1 MELKMFVCGATSAGR
16 KPGQNEDAFLIGDKT
31 MTTGEAT
38 VEIKP
43 PFIFAVADGVSGEES
58 GEVASATAL
67 SVLSAIKMTPK
78 TDPKKI
84 FLDIHKFLKAQGV
97 LKNSPNM
104 QTTLCAA
111 FVYENKLTLC
121 NVGDSRLFLCR
132 GGKLTQISRDQSLA
146 QLLFE
151 QGQLTRAQ
159 KRVFSHKN
167 VILPALGNVTDD
179 PVPETAE
186 LDLISGDII
195 ILCTDGF
202 SDYVKAHEA
211 ESILALPENL
221 KKRVAKLC
229 DRAYIAGSKD
239 KIPGVAAVV

>member
-1 MELKMFVCGATSAGR
+1 MFVCGVTNAGR
-16 KPGQNEDAFLIGDKT
+16 KPGQNEDAFLIGTQT
-31 MTTGEAT
+31 MTIGESA

-67 SVLSAIKMTPK
+67 SVLSAIKITPK
-78 TDPKKI
+78 IDPKKV
-84 FLDIHKFLKAQGV
+84 FLDIHKFLKSQGII
-97 LKNSPNM
+97 KNAPNM

-111 FVYENKLTLC
+111 FVFENKLTLC

-159 KRVFSHKN
+159 KRMFSHKN

-186 LDLISGDII
+186 LELFSGDII

-202 SDYVKAHEA
+202 SDYVKPSEA

-221 KKRVAKLC
+221 KKRVAKLAE
-229 DRAYIAGSKD
+229 RAFIAGSKD
-239 KIPGVAAVV
+239 NITVVAAVV

>member
-1 MELKMFVCGATSAGR
+1 MYVCGITNSGR
-16 KPGQNEDAFLIGDKT
+16 KPGQNEDAFLIGSDT
-31 MTTGEAT
+31 MTIGDSA
-38 VEIKP
+38 VEINP

-84 FLDIHKFLKAQGV
+84 FLDIHKYLKQLGAQ
-97 LKNSPNM
+97 KNSPNM

-111 FVYENKLTLC
+111 FVNENKLTLC

-159 KRVFSHKN
+159 KRAFSHKN

-179 PVPETAE
+179 PTPETTE
-186 LDLISGDII
+186 VEILPGDII

-221 KKRVAKLC
+221 KKRVAKLAE
-229 DRAYIAGSKD
+229 RAYIAGSRD
-239 KIPGVAAVV
+239 NITVVAAVV

>member
-1 MELKMFVCGATSAGR
+1 MTFGESA
-16 KPGQNEDAFLIGDKT
+16 
-31 MTTGEAT
+31 

-67 SVLSAIKMTPK
+67 SVLSAIKITPK
-78 TDPKKI
+78 SDPKKI
-84 FLDIHKFLKAQGV
+84 FLDIHKYLKTQGT
-97 LKNSPNM
+97 LKNAPNM

-111 FVYENKLTLC
+111 FVYQNKLTLC
-121 NVGDSRLFLCR
+121 NVGDSRMFLCR
-132 GGKLTQISRDQSLA
+132 AGKITQISRDQSLA

-167 VILPALGNVTDD
+167 VILPALGNLTDD
-179 PVPETAE
+179 PVPETEEVE
-186 LDLISGDII
+186 LLTGDII

-202 SDYVKAHEA
+202 SDYVKTHEA

-239 KIPGVAAVV
+239 NITVVAAVVQ

>member
-1 MELKMFVCGATSAGR
+1 MFVCGVTQAGR
-16 KPGQNEDAFLIGDKT
+16 KPGQNEDAFLIDT
-31 MTTGEAT
+31 NIITTGDASY
-38 VEIKP
+38 EIKP
-43 PFIFAVADGVSGEES
+43 PFVFAVADGVSGEQS

-67 SVLSAIKMTPK
+67 SVLSSVKITAK
-78 TDPKKI
+78 TDPKKV
-84 FLDIHKFLKAQGV
+84 FLDIHKFLKMQGTI
-97 LKNSPNM
+97 KNSLNM

-111 FVYENKLTLC
+111 FVEDGKLTLC
-121 NVGDSRLFLCR
+121 NVGDSRMFLCR

-179 PVPETAE
+179 PTPETTE
-186 LDLISGDII
+186 IEISPGDII
-195 ILCTDGF
+195 LLCTDGF
-202 SDYVKAHEA
+202 SDYVKMHEA

-221 KKRVAKLC
+221 KKRVGKLC

-239 KIPGVAAVV
+239 NITVLAAVV